1 MENSQKIEAYFNNE
15 LSSADEQQLI
25 KELESNPELKQ
36 DFEFQQD
43 IVEGLK
49 SYRKEQLIARLN
61 EVKIISTTQHLV
73 VKVISSVA
81 VVAVVGLGAY
91 FFYYTNNN
99 ESRLLS
105 EAAKTSISDPGI
117 DDPQLLIED
126 VPEQE
131 PINETQQDLIV
142 ENKEVD
148 VKQTPQPAVP
158 KENIISEKTP
168 EVTMPDIVDPFETEV
183 AEDNVEEDLSVPA
196 NTTTTELNLRSK
208 LDVEIKMK
216 RKYNFHYQL
225 IEQKLVLYG
234 DFEDEPF
241 EILEINKDNG
251 GIDLYLYYKD
261 NFYGIDQGSK
271 KIEPLK
277 EIADPVLIQR
287 LQALR

>member
-1 MENSQKIEAYFNNE
+1 M
-15 LSSADEQQLI
+15 
-25 KELESNPELKQ
+25 
-36 DFEFQQD
+36 
-43 IVEGLK
+43 
-49 SYRKEQLIARLN
+49 
-61 EVKIISTTQHLV
+61 
-73 VKVISSVA
+73 
-81 VVAVVGLGAY
+81 
-91 FFYYTNNN
+91 
-99 ESRLLS
+99 
-105 EAAKTSISDPGI
+105 
-117 DDPQLLIED
+117 DDPQALIED

-271 KIEPLK
+271 KIEALK

>member
-43 IVEGLK
+43 IIEGLK
-49 SYRKEQLIARLN
+49 SYRKEQLITRLN
-61 EVKIISTTQHLV
+61 EVKIISTTQYLV

-105 EAAKTSISDPGI
+105 EAAETSISEPTV

-131 PINETQQDLIV
+131 PDNEVQQDLVV
-142 ENKEVD
+142 ENKEVE
-148 VKQTPQPAVP
+148 VKQTPQPTVP

-168 EVTMPDIVDPFETEV
+168 EVTMPDIVDPFATEMT
-183 AEDNVEEDLSVPA
+183 EDNVEEDLSVPA
-196 NTTTTELNLRSK
+196 NSTRTVLNLGSK
-208 LDVEIKMK
+208 LDVEIKMR

-241 EILEINKDNG
+241 EILEINKYNG

-261 NFYGIDQGSK
+261 NFYGVDQGSK

-277 EIADPVLIQR
+277 EIVDPVLIQR